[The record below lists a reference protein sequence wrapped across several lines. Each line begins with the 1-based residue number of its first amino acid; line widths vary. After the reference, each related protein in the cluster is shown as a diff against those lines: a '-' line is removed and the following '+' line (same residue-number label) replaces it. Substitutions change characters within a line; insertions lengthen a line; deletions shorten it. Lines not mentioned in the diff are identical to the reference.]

1 MLFASGMS
9 NRAQISRESLL
20 QRYEIQLLQQTAFSA
35 PRKVSLARKKL
46 HEVQLNS
53 GLSGL
58 PQELF
63 WLELYGRRNASL
75 ERK

>member
-1 MLFASGMS
+1 MSDTMLFATGMS
-9 NRAQISRESLL
+9 NRAQISKESLF
-20 QRYEIQLLQQTAFSA
+20 QWYEIQLLQHIAFL
-35 PRKVSLARKKL
+35 PQEKSLWQGRNL

-63 WLELYGRRNASL
+63 
-75 ERK
+75 